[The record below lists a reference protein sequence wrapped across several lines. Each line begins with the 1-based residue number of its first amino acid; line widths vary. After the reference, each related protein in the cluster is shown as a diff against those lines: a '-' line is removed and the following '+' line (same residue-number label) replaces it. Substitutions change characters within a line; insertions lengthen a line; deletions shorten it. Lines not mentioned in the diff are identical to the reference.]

1 MSTNPSVSATS
12 PGPRV
17 PGPPAAEHADPWES
31 QHLCSCRAGGA
42 GAGSEPAGPPHPPPL
57 AASARPASSESSEWK
72 ERVSASSH
80 VLGNQMI
87 RQKGVPPP
95 LADAHAA
102 PECSTRALARTRH
115 ALPLPPGAV
124 RTQGRSGGGAIPA
137 PGRPQLG
144 ARSPSR
150 AESRRFGEGSC
161 RCGPGGPVNE
171 TWVDAIG
178 REGVVTGQG
187 GEAAPGH
194 PRPASGPELRARGP
208 KTGRRI
214 KRKCPHCSP

>member
-42 GAGSEPAGPPHPPPL
+42 GAGGETPALPPPRRL
-57 AASARPASSESSEWK
+57 RPPRPLTGSSEWK
-72 ERVSASSH
+72 ERVSASSQ

-95 LADAHAA
+95 LAVAHAA
-102 PECSTRALARTRH
+102 PECSMRSLARTRH

-124 RTQGRSGGGAIPA
+124 
-137 PGRPQLG
+137 
-144 ARSPSR
+144 
-150 AESRRFGEGSC
+150 
-161 RCGPGGPVNE
+161 
-171 TWVDAIG
+171 
-178 REGVVTGQG
+178 
-187 GEAAPGH
+187 
-194 PRPASGPELRARGP
+194 
-208 KTGRRI
+208 
-214 KRKCPHCSP
+214 